1 MSSSTQK
8 PSTPGSDS
16 TEQVF
21 LEGPHSR
28 LREFWFVLRVVRE
41 FIHGFRQLHF
51 VGPCITV
58 FGSARFKE
66 GHEYYELARQMGY
79 RLGEMGFTTLTGGGP
94 GIMEAAN
101 RGARESGG
109 TSIGCNITLPHEQH
123 ANPYV
128 DITIDFEHF
137 FVRKVMLVKYSLGFV
152 VMPGGFGTLDELFE
166 AITLMQTKKIANFPV
181 VLMGKEYYS
190 NLMEMAQRMI
200 EVGTISQADLDLFL
214 VTDSI
219 DEAADYLRKHVVKR
233 FGLKQQLFIP
243 RG

>member
-1 MSSSTQK
+1 MSRDKSKTPVGVDTTETQ
-8 PSTPGSDS
+8 
-16 TEQVF
+16 F

-28 LREFWFVLRVVRE
+28 LRELWFVFRVVRE
-41 FIHGFRQLHF
+41 FIKGFRQLHF

-58 FGSARFKE
+58 FGSARFRE
-66 GHEYYELARQMGY
+66 GHPHYELARAVGH

-101 RGARESGG
+101 RGAREAGG
-109 TSIGCNITLPHEQH
+109 TSIGCNIELPHEQH

-128 DITIDFEHF
+128 DVTVDFEHF

-166 AITLMQTKKIANFPV
+166 AITLMQTRKITNFPV
-181 VLMGKEYYS
+181 VLMGTEYYS
-190 NLMEMAQRMI
+190 KLMEMAQVML
-200 EVGTISQADLDLFL
+200 EEGTISKEDLDHFL

-219 DEAADYLRKHVVKR
+219 DEAAEYLRKNVVKR

-243 RG
+243 RS